1 MDERLDKRKTVAQ
14 EIAELNAFREV
25 AESTRDRLRILIV
38 SAKQSER
45 QRLKPLVSTL
55 RFRKEF
61 GEQTPHTG
69 ENSYNSYF
77 RLADPFNASMF

>member
-45 QRLKPLVSTL
+45 LLHRTRASLGEPVPCEISTL
-55 RFRKEF
+55 
-61 GEQTPHTG
+61 H
-69 ENSYNSYF
+69 
-77 RLADPFNASMF
+77 ADQ